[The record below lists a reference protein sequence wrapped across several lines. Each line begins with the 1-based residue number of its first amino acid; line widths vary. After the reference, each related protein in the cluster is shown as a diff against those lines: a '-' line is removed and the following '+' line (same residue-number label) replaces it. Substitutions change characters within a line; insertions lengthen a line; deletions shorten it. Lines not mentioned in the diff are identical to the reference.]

1 MTTVVHLHIEHMSV
15 AQNSITPRL
24 ERFGTS
30 SVSGTGSVVDGDR
43 RGYCTFSDSE
53 PTSTTTNF

>member
-1 MTTVVHLHIEHMSV
+1 MQTVVHLHIEHMSV

-30 SVSGTGSVVDGDR
+30 SVSGTGSAVSGAR
-43 RGYCTFSDSE
+43 LGYCTFSDSA
-53 PTSTTTNF
+53 PVADSTDF